1 MSLLEMSLAGGL
13 IILAAALL
21 RGLAKDRLPVGMFEA
36 LWAVAWLRLM
46 VPVRLPFRWSAW
58 TLIRRALSHAAGP
71 GPVYT
76 AVAAPG
82 QGTSH
87 AVDII
92 QNIPTAGSAAPGR
105 PFPIATVLWL
115 TGAALCAGVF
125 LAGYIRACRRFR
137 AAEATQENY
146 VNQIPAAHPL
156 RRRVAVRLT
165 EDAAAPLTYG
175 ILRPVI
181 LLPRSLPE
189 GAAGFVLAHEQA
201 HIRRLDTARKLA
213 LAAALC
219 LHWFNPLVWL
229 MRALA
234 CRDMERAC
242 DRAVIRAM
250 GPQARRDYARTLLDM
265 EERRAGLTALASGF
279 SKNAI
284 EERIHSIMKIKPRSF
299 LSTLLA
305 LALVL
310 TVGAAFAT
318 AAPEDEAADEA
329 VIGGADAPTYI
340 ILSDGVSTVLT
351 GDVVQTQDGT
361 VYVFTADGKPVSMTQ
376 QEYKLLFEPAEV
388 EWWTAEEYAAWL
400 EQEKIDLQD
409 SLGERA
415 WTNGDGWFTWTQEKI
430 DETIE
435 MYEQILEEIKNGLLV
450 SKSVDGSAD
459 AVLMQGDAD
468 PVPESGG
475 QVSIV
480 PGDAVTYSFNG
491 GESVPLTEEQLA
503 ALETLLADPDVADA
517 MNVAVDEELY
527 RVVYQMPEGRQEELD
542 ALDEALAPYLP
553 FQVWCSYDPASDEIT
568 LTWTDADGRKYP
580 VRGLWDET
588 AGIWITPHAGDGWPE
603 DAIELIAVYADG
615 ELTGLRP
622 ATEEEQ
628 AQWDALRRENA
639 RAQEIALP
647 LAEPDGTVTVP
658 PDERYV
664 EFFAQADGVPYG
676 QLESGGSVL
685 VAEVTAAVGNA
696 VSVGIQTRT
705 DAAITVSLER
715 EDGSGIS
722 RPIQLQAG
730 QMQTVSFYPGQAGSY
745 ELCLTN
751 EGEYSVEFIVSYVVS

>member
-1 MSLLEMSLAGGL
+1 MSLLEMSLAGSL

-21 RGLAKDRLPVGMFEA
+21 RAVGRDRLPVGMFEA
-36 LWAVAWLRLM
+36 LWAMAWLRLM

-58 TLIRRALSHAAGP
+58 TLIRRAAAHTAGP
-71 GPVYT
+71 APVPAT
-76 AVAAPG
+76 VAATG
-82 QGTSH
+82 GTASH
-87 AVDII
+87 LVDII
-92 QNIPTAGSAAPGR
+92 QDIPTAGSAASDS
-105 PFPIATVLWL
+105 PFPLATVLWL
-115 TGAALCAGVF
+115 AGAALCAGVF

-137 AAEATQENY
+137 TAETAENNY
-146 VNQIPAAHPL
+146 VNRFPAKPPL
-156 RRRVAVRLT
+156 RRRVTVRLT

-250 GPQARRDYARTLLDM
+250 GTQARRDYARTLLDM
-265 EERRAGLTALASGF
+265 EERRADLTALASGF

-284 EERIHSIMKIKPRSF
+284 EERIHSIMKIRPRSI

-310 TVGAAFAT
+310 AVGAAFAT
-318 AAPEDEAADEA
+318 AAPEPEAADEA
-329 VIGGADAPTYI
+329 LIGGADAPSYI
-340 ILSDGVSTVLT
+340 ILSDGVSTAIT

-376 QEYKLLFEPAEV
+376 QEYKMIYDTAEV
-388 EWWTAEEYAAWL
+388 EWWTAEEYAEWL
-400 EQEKIDLQD
+400 EQEKKDLQD
-409 SLGERA
+409 CLGERA
-415 WTNGDGWFTWTQEKI
+415 WTNSDGWFTWTQEKI
-430 DETIE
+430 DESIA
-435 MYEQILEEIKNGLLV
+435 MYEQILDEIENGLLV

-468 PVPESGG
+468 LVPESGS

-480 PGDAVTYSFNG
+480 PGDNVTYSFNG
-491 GESVPLTEEQLA
+491 GESVALTEEQLD
-503 ALETLLADPDVADA
+503 ALETLLADREVANA

-527 RVVYQMPEGRQEELD
+527 RVMYMMPEGRQEELD
-542 ALDEALAPYLP
+542 ALDEALEPYLP
-553 FQVWCSYDPASDEIT
+553 FRVWRSYDPTHDEIT
-568 LTWTDADGRKYP
+568 MTWTDADGQEYP

-588 AGIWITPHAGDGWPE
+588 AGVWITLHAGDGWPE

-615 ELTGLRP
+615 ELAGLRP

-628 AQWDALRRENA
+628 LQWDILRRENA
-639 RAQEIALP
+639 RAREIVLP
-647 LAEPDGTVTVP
+647 LAGADGTVTVP
-658 PDERYV
+658 PDESCV
-664 EFFAQADGVPYG
+664 EFFSQSDSISCG
-676 QLESGGSVL
+676 QLEAGGSVL
-685 VAEVTAAVGNA
+685 VSQVTAALGNA
-696 VSVGIQTRT
+696 VSVGVQTRT
-705 DAAITVSLER
+705 DAAVTVSLER
-715 EDGSGIS
+715 EDGSGTG

-730 QMQTVSFYPGQAGSY
+730 QMQAVSLYPGQAGSY

-751 EGEYSVEFIVSYVVS
+751 DGEDPVEYIVSYVVS

>member
-1 MSLLEMSLAGGL
+1 MSLLEMSLAGSL

-21 RGLAKDRLPVGMFEA
+21 RAVGRDRLPVGMFEA
-36 LWAVAWLRLM
+36 LWAMAWLRLM

-58 TLIRRALSHAAGP
+58 TLIRRAAAHTAGP
-71 GPVYT
+71 APVPAT
-76 AVAAPG
+76 VAATG
-82 QGTSH
+82 GTASH
-87 AVDII
+87 LVDII
-92 QNIPTAGSAAPGR
+92 QDIPAAGSAASVS
-105 PFPIATVLWL
+105 PFPLATVLWL
-115 TGAALCAGVF
+115 AGAALCAGVF
-125 LAGYIRACRRFR
+125 LAGYVRACRRFR
-137 AAEATQENY
+137 ASETAENNY
-146 VNQIPAAHPL
+146 VNQFSGTPSL
-156 RRRVAVRLT
+156 RRRVTVRLT

-265 EERRAGLTALASGF
+265 EERRADLTALASGF

-284 EERIHSIMKIKPRSF
+284 EERIHSIMKIRPRSI

-310 TVGAAFAT
+310 AVGAAFAT

-340 ILSDGVSTVLT
+340 ILSDGVSTAIT

-376 QEYKLLFEPAEV
+376 QEYKMIYDPAKV
-388 EWWTAEEYAAWL
+388 EWWTAEEYAEWL

-409 SLGERA
+409 CLGQRA
-415 WTNGDGWFTWTQEKI
+415 WTNSDGWFTWTQEKI
-430 DETIE
+430 DETIA
-435 MYEQILEEIKNGLLV
+435 MYEQILDEIENGLLV

-468 PVPESGG
+468 LVPESGS

-480 PGDAVTYSFNG
+480 PGDNVTYSFNG
-491 GESVPLTEEQLA
+491 GESVALTEEQLA
-503 ALETLLADPDVADA
+503 ALETLLADQEVANA

-527 RVVYQMPEGRQEELD
+527 RVIYQMPEGRQEELD
-542 ALDEALAPYLP
+542 ALDEALEPYLP
-553 FQVWCSYDPASDEIT
+553 FRVWRSYDPTHDEIT
-568 LTWTDADGRKYP
+568 MTWTDADGQEYP

-588 AGIWITPHAGDGWPE
+588 AGVWITLHAGDGWPE

-615 ELTGLRP
+615 ELAGLRP

-628 AQWDALRRENA
+628 AQWDALRQENA

-647 LAEPDGTVTVP
+647 LAESDGTVTVP
-658 PDERYV
+658 PNEKNV
-664 EFFAQADGVPYG
+664 EFFIQADGAPYG
-676 QLESGGSVL
+676 QIESGGRVRL
-685 VAEVTAAVGNA
+685 AGDVHAAAGNTVA
-696 VSVGIQTRT
+696 VGIQTRT
-705 DAAITVSLER
+705 DASLTVSLHG
-715 EDGSGIS
+715 GSIGMGES
-722 RPIQLQAG
+722 VDLKAG
-730 QMQTVSFYPGQAGSY
+730 EMQTVTFYPEWTGTY
-745 ELCLTN
+745 DLHLTN
-751 EGEYSVEFIVSYVVS
+751 NSEYPVEFIVSYVVS

>member
-1 MSLLEMSLAGGL
+1 MSLLEMSLAGSL

-21 RGLAKDRLPVGMFEA
+21 RAAGRDRLPVGMFEA
-36 LWAVAWLRLM
+36 LWAMAWLRLM

-58 TLIRRALSHAAGP
+58 TLIRRAAAHTAGP
-71 GPVYT
+71 APVPA
-76 AVAAPG
+76 AVPAPG
-82 QGTSH
+82 GTASH
-87 AVDII
+87 IVDII
-92 QNIPTAGSAAPGR
+92 QDVPTADSAASVS
-105 PFPIATVLWL
+105 PFPLATVLWL
-115 TGAALCAGVF
+115 AGAALCAGVF
-125 LAGYIRACRRFR
+125 LVGYVRACRRFR
-137 AAEATQENY
+137 SAETTENNY
-146 VNQIPAAHPL
+146 VNQFPAAPPL
-156 RRRVAVRLT
+156 RRRVTVRLT

-175 ILRPVI
+175 IFRPVI

-265 EERRAGLTALASGF
+265 EERRADLTTLASGF

-284 EERIHSIMKIKPRSF
+284 EERIHSIMKIRPRSI

-310 TVGAAFAT
+310 TVGATFAT

-340 ILSDGVSTVLT
+340 ILSDGVSTAIT
-351 GDVVQTQDGT
+351 GDAVQTQDGT

-376 QEYKLLFEPAEV
+376 QEYKMIYDPAKV
-388 EWWTAEEYAAWL
+388 EWWTAEEYAEWL
-400 EQEKIDLQD
+400 EQEKKDLQD
-409 SLGERA
+409 CLGQRA
-415 WTNGDGWFTWTQEKI
+415 WTNSDGWFTWTQEKI

-435 MYEQILEEIKNGLLV
+435 MYEHILDEIENGLLV
-450 SKSVDGSAD
+450 SKSVDGRSD
-459 AVLMQGDAD
+459 VSLMQGAAD
-468 PVPESGG
+468 LVPESGS

-480 PGDAVTYSFNG
+480 PGDNVTYSFNG
-491 GESVPLTEEQLA
+491 GESVALTEEQLA
-503 ALETLLADPDVADA
+503 ALETLLADQEVANA

-527 RVVYQMPEGRQEELD
+527 RVIYQMPEGRQEELD
-542 ALDEALAPYLP
+542 ALDEALEPYLP
-553 FQVWCSYDPASDEIT
+553 FQVWRSYDPNHDEIT
-568 LTWTDADGRKYP
+568 MTWTDADGQEHP
-580 VRGLWDET
+580 VRGLWDEM
-588 AGIWITPHAGDGWPE
+588 AGVWITLHAGDGWPE
-603 DAIELIAVYADG
+603 DAIELIAVYEDG
-615 ELTGLRP
+615 KLAGLRP

-628 AQWDALRRENA
+628 LQWDILRRENA
-639 RAQEIALP
+639 RAREIALP
-647 LAEPDGTVTVP
+647 LAGADGTVTVP
-658 PDERYV
+658 PDESCV
-664 EFFAQADGVPYG
+664 EFFAQSDSISYG
-676 QLESGGSVL
+676 QLDAGGSVL
-685 VAEVTAAVGNA
+685 VSQVTAALGNA
-696 VSVGIQTRT
+696 VSVGVQTRT
-705 DAAITVSLER
+705 DAAVTVSLER
-715 EDGSGIS
+715 EDGSGTS

-730 QMQTVSFYPGQAGSY
+730 QMQAVSLYPGQAGSY

-751 EGEYSVEFIVSYVVS
+751 DGEDPVEYIVSYVVS